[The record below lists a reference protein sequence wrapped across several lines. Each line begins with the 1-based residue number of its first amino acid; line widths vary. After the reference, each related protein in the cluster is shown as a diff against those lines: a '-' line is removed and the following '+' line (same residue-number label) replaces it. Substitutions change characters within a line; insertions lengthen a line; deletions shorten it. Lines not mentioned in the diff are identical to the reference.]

1 MIDSRG
7 VAESINM
14 NMMLSELVTPRAIA
28 YDALEIVQNQLI
40 LQIRERN
47 EDLRQ
52 CLARESADQDESI
65 DHEDKGIIS
74 YEADD
79 DDDTSNYNPITQSVK
94 DHHPHGLHA
103 LISVLGHK
111 AELSAQVSLMK
122 LENSFLHERIQSS
135 QLVLQVIQLQALTGR
150 TIDELEDDSTVGSM
164 KYSALIKISERLL
177 KTSTNEEK
185 EHYFR
190 RWNDSLRQT
199 IYDLDQCESNESK
212 WQNFDLL
219 AKRFEL
225 QVKLHT
231 FDTLSDTVQNR
242 IHLPFIVMENRFLA
256 EAANRR
262 VLTLK
267 VKWLKERMPQV

>member
-1 MIDSRG
+1 M
-7 VAESINM
+7 
-14 NMMLSELVTPRAIA
+14 
-28 YDALEIVQNQLI
+28 
-40 LQIRERN
+40 ERN

-52 CLARESADQDESI
+52 RLARESADQDESI
-65 DHEDKGIIS
+65 DHEDNGIIS
-74 YEADD
+74 YEADN
-79 DDDTSNYNPITQSVK
+79 DDDTSNYNPITQSGK

-150 TIDELEDDSTVGSM
+150 TIDELEDDPTVGSM
-164 KYSALIKISERLL
+164 KYSALVKISERLL

-185 EHYFR
+185 EQYFL

-212 WQNFDLL
+212 WQNFDLW

-242 IHLPFIVMENRFLA
+242 IHLPFIVMENKFLA
-256 EAANRR
+256 QAANRR